1 KLVHQVRVRAAV
13 PGTLNEGQMLSI
25 LNGRRERPDRLW
37 QQVGVV
43 RHLHARW
50 DLVLRLLRRVQDVL
64 LAFNE
69 RPLEALLR
77 AIDVKAFA
85 VLSSRVVQETPDVA
99 GDVGVLDLDVA
110 GLDGEWVP
118 RFLLQLLANRA
129 GTKAR
134 NVFRPAVDQPQARTD
149 DVRGVVHG

>member
-1 KLVHQVRVRAAV
+1 
-13 PGTLNEGQMLSI
+13 
-25 LNGRRERPDRLW
+25 
-37 QQVGVV
+37 
-43 RHLHARW
+43 
-50 DLVLRLLRRVQDVL
+50 
-64 LAFNE
+64 
-69 RPLEALLR
+69 
-77 AIDVKAFA
+77 AFA

-149 DVRGVVHG
+149 DVRGGVHGDHAFPVFRPAVHVLWVRSRHVLDLA